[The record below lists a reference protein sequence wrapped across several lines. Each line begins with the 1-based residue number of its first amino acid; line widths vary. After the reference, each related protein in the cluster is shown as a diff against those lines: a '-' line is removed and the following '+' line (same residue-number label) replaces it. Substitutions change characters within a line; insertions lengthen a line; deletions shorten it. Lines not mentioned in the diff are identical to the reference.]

1 MLFSKVSLVVATIAA
16 LILIFVSSCREK
28 PAAVQTVTET
38 WEKPRV
44 PDWHKNATIY
54 EVNLRHYTKE
64 NTFKSFEAQIPR
76 LKEMGIDILWF
87 MPINPVSVKNRK
99 GELGSPYSIGDYY
112 KTNPDYGTLD
122 DFKSMVK
129 AIHDAGMHIIIDW
142 VPNHTGWDNPWITEH
157 PDWYTH
163 DKDGNIIDPID
174 YNTGKSWGWTDVAD
188 LNFDNKEM
196 RIGMIDALKYWINE
210 TGIDGFRMDVA
221 HGVPV
226 DFWAQCADSLYK
238 IKPLFMLSEGEVP
251 DIVNNGTFIADYGWE
266 MHHTL
271 NEIAATQGAS
281 RIKRA
286 NVEQGNV
293 KEGEKAIIKKTALD
307 IDTILAKKAN
317 QYQKG
322 YQMQFTSNH
331 DENSWA
337 DTEFARMG
345 DGHLAFAVLTA
356 TFNGFPLVYTGQESA
371 MDKKLEFFKK
381 DEIPWGDYKYA
392 PFYKTLFDLKHRNKA
407 LWNGSYGGPL
417 VKIKT
422 GNDTNIYAFTREKDG
437 DKVLVIINLSSKDQ
451 KGNIQ
456 GAAGSY
462 TDVFT
467 ATKQEWKDGDSISL
481 KPWEY
486 KVYSNK

>member
-196 RIGMIDALKYWINE
+196 RIGMIDALKFWINE

>member
-1 MLFSKVSLVVATIAA
+1 
-16 LILIFVSSCREK
+16 
-28 PAAVQTVTET
+28 
-38 WEKPRV
+38 
-44 PDWHKNATIY
+44 
-54 EVNLRHYTKE
+54 
-64 NTFKSFEAQIPR
+64 
-76 LKEMGIDILWF
+76 
-87 MPINPVSVKNRK
+87 
-99 GELGSPYSIGDYY
+99 
-112 KTNPDYGTLD
+112 
-122 DFKSMVK
+122 MVK

-196 RIGMIDALKYWINE
+196 RIGMINALKYWINE

-293 KEGEKAIIKKTALD
+293 KEGEKAIIQKTALD

-422 GNDTNIYAFTREKDG
+422 GNDANIYAFTREKDG

-467 ATKQEWKDGDSISL
+467 ATKQEWQDGDSISL